1 MTTRVML
8 ADDAASPPPHYG
20 GQPSVVTKRP
30 GLLRRQEGFSLVE
43 VIIAIALVG
52 VVVPGLLGVM
62 AATSRVAVRAEESV
76 TLLQLARAQLE
87 TIQQSPFKANA
98 AEYPT
103 ITGVPEGFSVSFSA
117 TDPGI
122 TYTYP
127 APLGTTI
134 TGEVQKIT
142 VTAQGD
148 FSQMSLIFY
157 KVRLP

>member
-1 MTTRVML
+1 MTTER
-8 ADDAASPPPHYG
+8 S
-20 GQPSVVTKRP
+20 
-30 GLLRRQEGFSLVE
+30 GLLRRQGGFSLVE
-43 VIIAIALVG
+43 TIIAVALVG

-76 TLLQLARAQLE
+76 TLLQLARAQVE
-87 TIQQSPFKANA
+87 AIQQSPFKANA
-98 AEYPT
+98 AEYPS
-103 ITGVPEGFSVSFSA
+103 IAGIPEGFSVTFTA
-117 TDPGI
+117 TDSGI
-122 TYTYP
+122 VYTYP

-148 FSQMSLIFY
+148 FGQMSLTFY